1 MGPARD
7 CRSAYRDIRLMCRRS
22 PLRYSDCAVAEAGG
36 DERNGAVRIGE
47 APAVADAVPGR
58 LLPLRGQDSS
68 LVHGVIVISGLTW
81 AADPSAPRPSVT
93 YEKVKH
99 LPQAPCSSYAS
110 CVPTL
115 ALHRSQIAA
124 SAGFPDQANKFPDDL
139 I

>member
-1 MGPARD
+1 MS
-7 CRSAYRDIRLMCRRS
+7 RSLLDIATA
-22 PLRYSDCAVAEAGG
+22 AVAEAGG

-47 APAVADAVPGR
+47 APAVADRCPAACCPYEVKI
-58 LLPLRGQDSS
+58 

-81 AADPSAPRPSVT
+81 AAAPRPSVT
-93 YEKVKH
+93 SEKVKH

-110 CVPTL
+110 PTL
-115 ALHRSQIAA
+115 ALRRSQIAA

>member
-1 MGPARD
+1 M
-7 CRSAYRDIRLMCRRS
+7 
-22 PLRYSDCAVAEAGG
+22 
-36 DERNGAVRIGE
+36 RIGE
-47 APAVADAVPGR
+47 APAVAVPGR
-58 LLPLRGQDSS
+58 LCPYEVKT

-93 YEKVKH
+93 SEKVKH
-99 LPQAPCSSYAS
+99 LPQAPGSSYAS

-115 ALHRSQIAA
+115 ALRRSQIAA